1 MPRSKLGAALAV
13 GYLVLVAI
21 AVVWASVLVQASP
34 AYSGEPSS
42 LAFFL
47 TFPWSLLAA
56 VALGIVNA
64 GLMESYLTPLIIV
77 VVSAAIN
84 AAILYL
90 LGAALERL
98 FSGPGDRT

>member
-1 MPRSKLGAALAV
+1 MPRSKLGAVLAG
-13 GYLVLVAI
+13 GYLVLI
-21 AVVWASVLVQASP
+21 MLAVVWASVLVQTSP

-56 VALGIVNA
+56 VVLGILNTGV
-64 GLMESYLTPLIIV
+64 LESYLTTLVVV
-77 VVSAAIN
+77 VVSVAIN

-90 LGAALERL
+90 LGAALGRL
-98 FSGPGDRT
+98 FSGTGGRT